1 MKLKYIILLAI
12 VAIAY
17 IAYKR
22 KQKEKAALVETE
34 KIQHGFKYGKV
45 EIPELETK
53 KTDSKDEYWGQPLY
67 GVKYGELETPKK
79 TDSKDD
85 ALYTYEK
92 YVEDVM
98 KNPSQYTWGGPVAI

>member
-34 KIQHGFKYGKV
+34 KIQHGFKYG
-45 EIPELETK
+45 
-53 KTDSKDEYWGQPLY
+53 
-67 GVKYGELETPKK
+67 ELETPKK
-79 TDSKDD
+79 TDSKEG
-85 ALYTYEK
+85 ALYTL
-92 YVEDVM
+92 
-98 KNPSQYTWGGPVAI
+98 

>member
-22 KQKEKAALVETE
+22 KQKEKAAVVETE
-34 KIQHGFKYGKV
+34 KIQHGFKYG
-45 EIPELETK
+45 ELE
-53 KTDSKDEYWGQPLY
+53 P
-67 GVKYGELETPKK
+67 PKK

-85 ALYTYEK
+85 ELYTYEK
-92 YVEDVM
+92 YIEDVI
-98 KNPSQYTWGGPVAI
+98 KNPSQYTWAGPVTI

>member
-22 KQKEKAALVETE
+22 KQKEKAALVEAE
-34 KIQHGFKYGKV
+34 KIQNRFKFGKL
-45 EIPELETK
+45 EIPELEI
-53 KTDSKDEYWGQPLY
+53 
-67 GVKYGELETPKK
+67 PKN

-92 YVEDVM
+92 YIEDVM
-98 KNPSQYTWGGPVAI
+98 KTPSNYTWGGRDTI